1 MPALTNSSKYY
12 FNCFWILWFYKNILN
27 SYFFPEL
34 FHGLSPTQIDVL
46 LLLFI
51 FHFST
56 HAGCDIVMFS
66 STNDF
71 ICTRYTYRV
80 LHAYQCNCI
89 QLLSPQFKRQ
99 MYGVKLAFE
108 FDTCISSICSE
119 SFVQLCPY
127 HERYAAQDWIKLP
140 IELNCPVLF
149 DWIELNRID
158 LTFDWTFGSGILVGD
173 LLLLAGLASNNNKQ
187 KATIT
192 SKKQQT
198 TNIKQQQQARYNKQQ
213 ATSNKQQ
220 VTSKQKLIY
229 C

>member
-12 FNCFWILWFYKNILN
+12 FNCFWILWFYNNILN
-27 SYFFPEL
+27 SYFSPRAFSWPL
-34 FHGLSPTQIDVL
+34 PHPDCCSIIIIYLSFLHTRGMWYRDV
-46 LLLFI
+46 
-51 FHFST
+51 
-56 HAGCDIVMFS
+56 S

-80 LHAYQCNCI
+80 LHASQCNCI

-140 IELNCPVLF
+140 IKLN
-149 DWIELNRID
+149 WIVQSFSTEWN
-158 LTFDWTFGSGILVGD
+158 
-173 LLLLAGLASNNNKQ
+173 
-187 KATIT
+187 
-192 SKKQQT
+192 
-198 TNIKQQQQARYNKQQ
+198 
-213 ATSNKQQ
+213 
-220 VTSKQKLIY
+220 
-229 C
+229 